1 MRCILFLAGCA
12 LLATFVH
19 CTGNLFLVELFVCIF
34 WVCYIH
40 LSSSTL
46 SWAHISTVCD
56 VCVGQYVRL
65 SLFVCLFF
73 VGGGGFIV
81 GRVWVCFLFVFCVVF
96 DRCKEAT
103 PSPLSLNLKINKHS

>member
-1 MRCILFLAGCA
+1 MPYWRHLFIVQVIYF
-12 LLATFVH
+12 LLH
-19 CTGNLFLVELFVCIF
+19 YLFAFLG
-34 WVCYIH
+34 VCYIH

-73 VGGGGFIV
+73 VGGGVIV

-103 PSPLSLNLKINKHS
+103 PSPLSLNLKINKRS